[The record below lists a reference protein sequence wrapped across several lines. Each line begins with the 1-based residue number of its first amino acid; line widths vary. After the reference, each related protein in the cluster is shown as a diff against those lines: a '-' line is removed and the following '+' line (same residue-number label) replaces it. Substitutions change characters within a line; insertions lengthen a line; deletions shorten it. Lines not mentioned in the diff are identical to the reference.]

1 VVYYR
6 NRFAI
11 KYGAMAISGV
21 GAPFLGDPSSIGP
34 ALKLAHDLGV
44 DLVMAINEKR
54 VISEPVAERNRAM
67 AYLADRIKKLS
78 GQWVSDHRYYA
89 EKD

>member
-1 VVYYR
+1 MVYYR

-11 KYGAMAISGV
+11 KYGAMAIGGV
-21 GAPFLGDPSSIGP
+21 GAPFLGDPSSIEP

-54 VISEPVAERNRAM
+54 VIPEQVAERNRAM
-67 AYLADRIKKLS
+67 AYLADLIKKLS